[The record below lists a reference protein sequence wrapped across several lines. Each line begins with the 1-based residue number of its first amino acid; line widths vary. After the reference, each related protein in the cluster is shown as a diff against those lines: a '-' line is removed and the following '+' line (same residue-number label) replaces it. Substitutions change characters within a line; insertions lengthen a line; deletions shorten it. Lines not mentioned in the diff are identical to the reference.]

1 MHSLGPGH
9 VMLSLTLW
17 AQAEVLKA
25 EEIWMRCALVS
36 IVTCES
42 GVDIA
47 LKCVVSPPVDQPRDE
62 LCRVG
67 DDDGLEQEIQ

>member
-1 MHSLGPGH
+1 M
-9 VMLSLTLW
+9 
-17 AQAEVLKA
+17 LKA

-67 DDDGLEQEIQ
+67 DDDGLQQEIQ

>member
-1 MHSLGPGH
+1 M
-9 VMLSLTLW
+9 
-17 AQAEVLKA
+17 LKA
-25 EEIWMRCALVS
+25 EEIWMRCKLVLL
-36 IVTCES
+36 VTCQR

-67 DDDGLEQEIQ
+67 DDDGLQQGI